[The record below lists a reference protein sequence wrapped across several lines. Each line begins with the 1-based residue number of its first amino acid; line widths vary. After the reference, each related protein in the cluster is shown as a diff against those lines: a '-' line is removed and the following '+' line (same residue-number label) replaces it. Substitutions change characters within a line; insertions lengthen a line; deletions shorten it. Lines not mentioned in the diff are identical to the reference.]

1 MDGLHP
7 NPAAESELEQAF
19 AHHRAGRLEMAV
31 GLYRRV
37 LEQDLGNIQVLRPLG
52 DALHDQGEHE
62 AALLAYGAALEAEP
76 GNLAAQLN
84 LANTLIG
91 VERYDEAQAR
101 SRRTLKL
108 HPDCTPALANLGQAL
123 LKAGRPVG
131 AVEAYEK
138 RARLV
143 PGDGKA
149 LNDLGVA
156 RQWTGDIEGAIRAF
170 GQALEVDAGAIL
182 AERNL
187 QIALLDCPGLSSE
200 ELFARHRELGR
211 RHGRN
216 LSRQRSFTPARERRL
231 RVGYVSSD
239 FHDHPVG
246 RNILPL
252 LAHHDRDAFE
262 VFLYGENDPDD
273 SMNPR
278 FRSLADHWRDSTGMA
293 DEALAGLIE
302 GDGIDVLVLLA
313 GRFNANRPLVA
324 TYRPAPV
331 QVSFHDCATSGLD
344 EMDYWLTDHD
354 LHPKDTPERF
364 TEKLYRLDQFYQFE
378 PPVDFPVPG
387 PPPSVQNGFV
397 SFGCFNK
404 PEKIN
409 DRVIQLWAAVMIAVP
424 DSRLMLKYRNYWG
437 DEVLATLLRAR
448 FAAQD
453 IDPERLVFLAGDD
466 PRQSHLALYEQVDI
480 ALDPFPFN
488 GATTS
493 FEALAMG
500 VPVIALCGRH
510 FVDRVGGALLRQ
522 AGLGELAAANQKD
535 YIIAARDLALD
546 PGRLAGLRK
555 GLRERLTASPLCN
568 GPAYAR
574 SVEAAFR
581 EMST

>member
-37 LEQDLGNIQVLRPLG
+37 LEQDLGNIQVLKPLG

-409 DRVIQLWAAVMIAVP
+409 DRVI
-424 DSRLMLKYRNYWG
+424 
-437 DEVLATLLRAR
+437 
-448 FAAQD
+448 
-453 IDPERLVFLAGDD
+453 
-466 PRQSHLALYEQVDI
+466 
-480 ALDPFPFN
+480 
-488 GATTS
+488 
-493 FEALAMG
+493 
-500 VPVIALCGRH
+500 
-510 FVDRVGGALLRQ
+510 
-522 AGLGELAAANQKD
+522 
-535 YIIAARDLALD
+535 
-546 PGRLAGLRK
+546 
-555 GLRERLTASPLCN
+555 
-568 GPAYAR
+568 
-574 SVEAAFR
+574 
-581 EMST
+581 